1 MGVTNLK
8 QKAASGMMWTA
19 LQKYSTM
26 VVSFIADI
34 ILARL
39 LMPSDYGYIGMLA
52 IFMGLAENFID
63 GGFGSALI
71 QKKNPSQTD
80 YSTVFHFNIGMAIV
94 FYITLYVSAPAIADF
109 YQMPLL
115 SSIIRVQGIIVFIYS
130 FNIIQRNQIRKN
142 LQFKKLSWI
151 TIISCIVSL
160 SVSVFM
166 AYNGFG
172 VWSLVA
178 QNILMALIPCIFFWI
193 TTNWHPSLCFSWT
206 SFKELFG
213 FGSYMF
219 FTHLINTFGNKLN
232 GLLIG
237 RWYDSSTM
245 GYFSKAE
252 KTENLAS
259 MNIASIMIQTTY
271 PLYSSIQDDKERL
284 VNVIKRITTTL
295 SFITTPL
302 LFILLL
308 TAKPVF
314 VLLYSE
320 KWLPCVP
327 YFQLLC
333 IAGLAAC
340 LQGVNIQ
347 AIAAIGKS
355 RQMFTWTIVKRTIG
369 IMLNVSGLLLWG
381 MEGLLVGAVLASWFS
396 YIINASLVSKY
407 IGYKLHRQLKDLSPA
422 IITSAIAA
430 VISYFASS
438 LFAFGL
444 YGDGILR
451 ALIFVVLFIGW
462 SLLFKPS
469 AYNYSASIIKT
480 LIKNNKRKV

>member
-1 MGVTNLK
+1 MRNDNLK
-8 QKAASGMMWTA
+8 QKAASGMIWTA
-19 LQKYSTM
+19 LQKYLTM
-26 VVSFIADI
+26 AIAFVADI

-71 QKKNPSQTD
+71 QKMNPTQTD
-80 YSTVFHFNIGMAIV
+80 YSTVFYFNLGMAIV
-94 FYITLYVSAPAIADF
+94 LYLLLYLGAPFIAGFYH
-109 YQMPLL
+109 MPLL
-115 SSIIRVQGIIVFIYS
+115 SDILRVQGVIVFIYS
-130 FNIIQRNQIRKN
+130 FNIIQRNLIRKN

-151 TIISCIVSL
+151 TIVSCVISL
-160 SVSVFM
+160 SVTIIM
-166 AYNGFG
+166 AYKGYG

-178 QNILMALIPCIFFWI
+178 QNILMALIPCIFFWV
-193 TTNWHPSLCFSWT
+193 TTKWHPTFSFSWK

-219 FTHLINTFGNKLN
+219 FTHIINTFAKKLN

-271 PLYSSIQDDKERL
+271 PLYSSIQDDRERL
-284 VNVIKRITTTL
+284 INVIKRITSTL
-295 SFITTPL
+295 SYITTPL

-308 TAKPVF
+308 TAKPIF

-333 IAGLAAC
+333 IAGLASC

-347 AIAAIGKS
+347 AIAAVGKS
-355 RQMFTWTIVKRTIG
+355 KDMFVWTIIKRAIG
-369 IMLNVSGLLLWG
+369 IGLNVGGLLLFG
-381 MEGLLVGAVLASWFS
+381 MKGLLVGAVLAAWFS
-396 YIINASLVSKY
+396 YLINAALVSKHV
-407 IGYKLHRQLKDLSPA
+407 GYKLFVQLKDLAPA
-422 IITSAIAA
+422 MIVSATGAL
-430 VISYFASS
+430 ISYLISKLFSAGMYMEGAIRASVFIAIFA
-438 LFAFGL
+438 
-444 YGDGILR
+444 
-451 ALIFVVLFIGW
+451 GW
-462 SLLFKPS
+462 SLLFKPA
-469 AYNYSASIIKT
+469 AYEYSLSIVKMIINK
-480 LIKNNKRKV
+480 KNKKK

>member
-1 MGVTNLK
+1 MTTDNLK
-8 QKAASGMMWTA
+8 QKAASGMIWTA
-19 LQKYSTM
+19 VQRYSTM
-26 VVSFIADI
+26 AIAFIADI

-80 YSTVFHFNIGMAIV
+80 YSTVFYFNIGMAVVI
-94 FYITLYVSAPAIADF
+94 YLMLYFGAPIIGDF
-109 YQMPLL
+109 YHMPLL
-115 SSIIRVQGIIVFIYS
+115 CDILRIQGLIVFVYS
-130 FNIIQRNQIRKN
+130 FSIIQRNQIRKN

-151 TIISCIVSL
+151 TIVSCIVSL
-160 SVSVFM
+160 TVTIIM
-166 AYNGFG
+166 AYKGYG
-172 VWSLVA
+172 VWSLVV
-178 QNILMALIPCIFFWI
+178 QNMLMALIPCIFFWI
-193 TTNWHPSLCFSWT
+193 TTQWRPILSFSWK

-219 FTHLINTFGNKLN
+219 FTHIVNTFANKLN

-284 VNVIKRITTTL
+284 INVIKRITSTL
-295 SFITTPL
+295 SYITTPL
-302 LFILLL
+302 LFVLLL
-308 TAKPVF
+308 TAKPLF
-314 VLLYSE
+314 VLLYSD

-347 AIAAIGKS
+347 AIAAVGKS
-355 RQMFTWTIVKRTIG
+355 KEMFVWTIVKRAIG
-369 IMLNVSGLLLWG
+369 IGLNIGGLLLFG
-381 MEGLLVGAVLASWFS
+381 MKGLLVGAIMASWFS
-396 YIINASLVSKY
+396 YLINASLVSKFV
-407 IGYKLHRQLKDLSPA
+407 GYKLYRQLLDLAPA
-422 IITSAIAA
+422 LMVSVIAA
-430 VISYFASS
+430 LVSYFISRVVSTDMYAEGVIRAS
-438 LFAFGL
+438 
-444 YGDGILR
+444 
-451 ALIFVVLFIGW
+451 IFIVVFMGW

-469 AYNYSASIIKT
+469 AYEYTFSIIKM
-480 LIKNNKRKV
+480 IINKKKK

>member
-1 MGVTNLK
+1 MI
-8 QKAASGMMWTA
+8 WTA

-26 VVSFIADI
+26 AIGFIADI

-71 QKKNPSQTD
+71 QKKNPTQTD
-80 YSTVFHFNIGMAIV
+80 YSTVFYFNIGMALVLYLGLYLGAPFIAG
-94 FYITLYVSAPAIADF
+94 FYH
-109 YQMPLL
+109 MPLL
-115 SSIIRVQGIIVFIYS
+115 CDILRVQGVIVFIYS
-130 FNIIQRNQIRKN
+130 FNIIQRNLIRKN

-151 TIISCIVSL
+151 TIVSCVVSL
-160 SVSVFM
+160 SVTILM
-166 AYNGFG
+166 AYKGYG

-178 QNILMALIPCIFFWI
+178 QNILMALIPCIFFWV
-193 TTNWHPSLCFSWT
+193 TTKWHPTFSFSWK

-219 FTHLINTFGNKLN
+219 FTHLINTFANKLN

-284 VNVIKRITTTL
+284 VNVIKRITSTL
-295 SFITTPL
+295 SYITTPM

-308 TAKPVF
+308 TAKPLF

-333 IAGLAAC
+333 IAGLATC
-340 LQGVNIQ
+340 LQGVNLQ
-347 AIAAIGKS
+347 SIAAVGKS
-355 RQMFTWTIVKRTIG
+355 KDMFVWTIIKRTIG
-369 IMLNVSGLLLWG
+369 IGLNVGGLLLFG
-381 MEGLLVGAVLASWFS
+381 MKGLLAGAILATWFS
-396 YIINASLVSKY
+396 YFINASLVSKHV
-407 IGYKLHRQLKDLSPA
+407 GYKLINQLLDLAPA
-422 IITSAIAA
+422 IAVSALAA
-430 VISYFASS
+430 AISYVVSHITNLGMYS
-438 LFAFGL
+438 
-444 YGDGILR
+444 DGIVR
-451 ALIFVVLFIGW
+451 ALVFIVIFMSW
-462 SLLFKPS
+462 SLLFRPS
-469 AYNYSASIIKT
+469 AYEYTLSIAKMI
-480 LIKNNKRKV
+480 INKKKK